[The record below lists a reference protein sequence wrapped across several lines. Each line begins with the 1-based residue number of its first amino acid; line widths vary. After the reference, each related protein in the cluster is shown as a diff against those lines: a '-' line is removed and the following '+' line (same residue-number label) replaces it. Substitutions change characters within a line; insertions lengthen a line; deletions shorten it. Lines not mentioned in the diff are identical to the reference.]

1 MQYRALNFKLNDIRF
16 IKNIKD
22 ARIFININK
31 IRIDIII
38 DDQKKKFIFTN
49 VLFVSNLLLNL
60 IS

>member
-31 IRIDIII
+31 IRINIII